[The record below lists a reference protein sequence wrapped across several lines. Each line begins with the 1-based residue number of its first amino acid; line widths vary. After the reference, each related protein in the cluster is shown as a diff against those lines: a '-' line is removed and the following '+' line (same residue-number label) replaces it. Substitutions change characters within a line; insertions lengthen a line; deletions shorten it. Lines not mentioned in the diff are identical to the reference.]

1 MVVVAFGA
9 AVLAAALYV
18 AVVLLRGAAAKP
30 TFSREYRQNVTM
42 ANPYW
47 RELRRN
53 TFALTRGRDV
63 LLPFLRAE
71 QLDHLRYRRDGRDI
85 FGYERPIRDVVP
97 LSRFTHAIVTLL
109 RRGGLRR
116 EVNSVLMCSFVLWFR
131 VMPMLALALLLY
143 GLALLLAVAGI
154 LKGVPAPQWHVPRV
168 TIADGIAHAR
178 AALRACHPF

>member
-1 MVVVAFGA
+1 MVALAFGA
-9 AVLAAALYV
+9 AVLAALYV
-18 AVVLLRGAAAKP
+18 AVVLLRGAVVKP

-85 FGYERPIRDVVP
+85 FGYERPIHDVVP

-154 LKGVPAPQWHVPRV
+154 LKGVPAPQWHVPCV

-178 AALRACHPF
+178 AALRAFHPF